1 MVKLKWNVVKK
12 NNKNEEIV
20 NFILEHGSKY
30 LDSIHVKFTLKDLI
44 GFTVSFEAN
53 EKDTLSDVYEK
64 ITLNFNPNRT
74 LTGIYEG
81 FREEFNNSAAWSGE
95 IRGEFD
101 ELDLMNVQNRLTDFG
116 DAYEFETESWDKFD
130 LIFDEEGNLL
140 VRYPRTYKLV
150 EIERIEK

>member
-1 MVKLKWNVVKK
+1 MSFC
-12 NNKNEEIV
+12 NNS
-20 NFILEHGSKY
+20 LE
-30 LDSIHVKFTLKDLI
+30 KFTLKDLI

-116 DAYEFETESWDKFD
+116 DAYEFETEPWDKFD
-130 LIFDEEGNLL
+130 LIFDEEENVL
-140 VRYPRTYKLV
+140 VRFPRTYKLV